1 MGNFISG
8 ARLGIKSYG
17 QAWVLMKRKGY
28 FWYVLIPFALMFVL
42 YRVGY
47 YLQNRTYIPHF
58 DSVNSIVWYLIN
70 RMIEVS
76 IALMLMR
83 FTKYLVVGILS
94 PLLAHISEKTERIIT
109 GTKTPYSLLQ
119 FIKDVKRAIII
130 LIRNFM
136 WNYAYIIALYII
148 CFVLWDQTNKSPFLV
163 LVFFI
168 DAYYYGFSFL
178 DYTIERRK
186 KTVSQSIIFIRKN
199 TGLTLMIG
207 LGFSVL
213 LIVPVDLEILFNY
226 SFNLSKTIELIIQL
240 FWWILA
246 SISPIWACVASTIAM
261 QEIDPIKQKVNV

>member
-8 ARLGIKSYG
+8 AKMGLKAYLK
-17 QAWVLMKRKGY
+17 AFTLMKKHRLY
-28 FWYVLIPFALMFVL
+28 WYVLIPFALMFVL
-42 YRVGY
+42 YRIGH
-47 YLQNRTYIPHF
+47 YLQNRTEVPSF
-58 DSVNSIVWYLIN
+58 DSINSIVWYLIN

-76 IALMLMR
+76 IALMLMH

-94 PLLAHISEKTERIIT
+94 PLLTYISEKTETIIT
-109 GTKTPYSLLQ
+109 GKRTPFSFVQ
-119 FIKDVKRAIII
+119 FLIDIKRALII
-130 LIRNFM
+130 LVRNFM
-136 WNYAYIIALYII
+136 WNYAYIIVVYIF
-148 CFVLWDQTNKSPFLV
+148 CLFLFGEASTTLFLV

-226 SFNLSKTIELIIQL
+226 SFTFTKTIELLLQL

-246 SISPIWACVASTIAM
+246 SVSPVLACVAATIAM
-261 QEIDPIKQKVNV
+261 QEVDPKEKN